1 MPSDPRTPPPLAP
14 QAEPALPHRG
24 RRWWRY
30 VAWGLPVIVLVLGGL
45 ALGAYLFALSQI
57 SAGTGDMAAR
67 QQRTEA
73 FGWPMRLNDRVN
85 VLLMGVDVTLDNKRR
100 VLSVARA
107 DTLAL
112 ITFDPDRG
120 QIAVLSIPRDTQAT
134 IPGFGETKI
143 NAAYAYGGP
152 RLTIRTVEALL
163 GVKVH
168 FYIKLGPE
176 SFGRIIDAI
185 GGVEVDVEKDMKY
198 TDSWAGYRIDLKKGR
213 QWLNG
218 EQATGYIRYRHD
230 AQGDI
235 GRVERQHKLLMSLV
249 RQLRRPSTVMAA
261 PKLLRVVAENTQT
274 SLTPAEMMTLGFF
287 ALRTKDAPLRMH
299 TLPGTFAPL
308 YWEPDVPKVRALVA
322 DLFYGVAPE
331 DLTGTPIE
339 VLNASGIPGLG
350 RRVADRVATLGFRT
364 VRLGTSTVTVEV
376 TTIIDRTGRPG
387 VARMLAA
394 AIGKVTIKQ
403 EPPSDGASITILV
416 ARDAAR
422 VVSVPARRRSN

>member
-1 MPSDPRTPPPLAP
+1 MQDHPTPAP
-14 QAEPALPHRG
+14 QAPPPRPR

-30 VAWGLPVIVLVLGGL
+30 LAWGVPVTVVVIGGL
-45 ALGAYLFALSQI
+45 GLGLYLFVLSQI
-57 SAGTGDMAAR
+57 SVGTGEIAAR
-67 QQRTEA
+67 RQRTEA
-73 FGWPMRLNDRVN
+73 FGWPIRLNDRVN
-85 VLLMGVDVTLDNKRR
+85 VLLMGVDVTLDNRRR
-100 VLSVARA
+100 VTNVARA

-112 ITFDPDRG
+112 ISFDPERG
-120 QIAVLSIPRDTQAT
+120 QIGVLSIPRDTRAL
-134 IPGFGETKI
+134 IPGYGEAKV

-152 RLTIRTVEALL
+152 RLTIRTVEQLL
-163 GVKVH
+163 GIKAH

-176 SFGRIIDAI
+176 SFAKIIDAI

-198 TDSWAGYRIDLKKGR
+198 TDSWAGFSIDLKKGR
-213 QWLNG
+213 QRLNG

-230 AQGDI
+230 ALGDI
-235 GRVERQHKLLMSLV
+235 GRVERQHKLLTSLV
-249 RQLRRPSTVMAA
+249 RQLRQTSTVTAA
-261 PKLLRVVAENTQT
+261 PKLLRVIAENTQT

-287 ALRTKDAPLRMH
+287 ALRTQGEPLRMH

-322 DLFYGVAPE
+322 DLFFGVAPE
-331 DLTGTPIE
+331 DLAGTSIE
-339 VLNASGIPGLG
+339 ILNASGIPGLG

-364 VRLGTSTVTVEV
+364 VRLGTSTTTVEV

-387 VARMLAA
+387 IARMLAA

-403 EPPSDGASITILV
+403 EPQSAGAPITILV

-422 VVSVPARRRSN
+422 QVSAPVLPRSSL